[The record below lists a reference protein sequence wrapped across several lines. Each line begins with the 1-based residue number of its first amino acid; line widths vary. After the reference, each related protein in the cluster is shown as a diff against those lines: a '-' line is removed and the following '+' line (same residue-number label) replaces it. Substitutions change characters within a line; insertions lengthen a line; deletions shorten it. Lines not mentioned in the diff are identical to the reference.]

1 VTDARA
7 PGRRIAGV
15 RLFALDA
22 PLARPYK
29 RAYVTDRAWR
39 PLLAEIRDRDGR
51 TGLGEAVVSTG
62 YTDETPEGAWDFLR
76 ALAPE
81 LVGLDPRAALDLT
94 LSRSAGNENGASVA
108 ATALEM
114 LGDGPHPALAVP
126 LLAPVQADSPEA
138 ARDEAERLLAEGYRT
153 LKVKVGFDAARDLAF
168 VSAVRE
174 AAAGRADIRID
185 ANQGYSREQALAF
198 AAGLDPDGIALF
210 EQPCGKED
218 WAANLAVARV
228 SPAPVML
235 DESVVRPADIERA
248 GAAEGVGFVKLK
260 LKKTVT
266 RRMLAEGLA
275 RIRALGM
282 TPVMGDGVACA
293 IACWHEALV
302 ARTALDNAGEMN
314 GYLKPAECFLA
325 EPLGFREGRL
335 TTPAGWRPVL
345 DEAAVLRMTAA
356 VESC

>member
-1 VTDARA
+1 VEADTEGVARILIVLA
-7 PGRRIAGV
+7 AAGV
-15 RLFALDA
+15 RGRVLV
-22 PLARPYK
+22 PPG
-29 RAYVTDRAWR
+29 
-39 PLLAEIRDRDGR
+39 PDG
-51 TGLGEAVVSTG
+51 VVSR
-62 YTDETPEGAWDFLR
+62 DQR
-76 ALAPE
+76 
-81 LVGLDPRAALDLT
+81 
-94 LSRSAGNENGASVA
+94 
-108 ATALEM
+108 
-114 LGDGPHPALAVP
+114 
-126 LLAPVQADSPEA
+126 PEA
-138 ARDEAERLLAEGYRT
+138 DVNIEFQSNSDLADES
-153 LKVKVGFDAARDLAF
+153 RDLAF

-325 EPLGFREGRL
+325 EPLGFREVRL
-335 TTPAGWRPVL
+335 TAPAGWRPVL
-345 DEAAVLRMTAA
+345 DVAAVLRMTAA